1 MYKNL
6 LHTLAII
13 ILFTSCQTKQRRS
26 DNNVKDSAEVIKA
39 VDTNSLSTLD
49 TTIFLSSISNS
60 KYNGIDLNDSIA
72 KNVLYNYFR
81 KKGLLTSDKLP
92 NIAKLTKKDK
102 ANLSVEFTSIFKM
115 NLNNNKYTDA
125 VITYWLTP
133 PYANGH
139 CWQPHKAIIT
149 DTDTGY
155 QITNEEFIPDNYAV
169 DSISTVKEQIT
180 ILGYDYD
187 CANNKTLK
195 NLKVRLAK

>member
-13 ILFTSCQTKQRRS
+13 ILFTSCQTKQRKS
-26 DNNVKDSAEVIKA
+26 DNNVKDSAVVIKA

-72 KNVLYNYFR
+72 KNVLYNYFM
-81 KKGLLTSDKLP
+81 KKGLLTSDNLP

-169 DSISTVKEQIT
+169 DSISTVKEQII

-187 CANNKTLK
+187 CANKKTLK
-195 NLKVRLAK
+195 NLKMRLAK

>member
-26 DNNVKDSAEVIKA
+26 DNNVKDSAVVNKA
-39 VDTNSLSTLD
+39 DDTNSLSTLD
-49 TTIFLSSISNS
+49 TTIFLSGISSS
-60 KYNGIDLNDSIA
+60 KYIGIDLNDSVA
-72 KNVLYNYFR
+72 KNVLYNHFR
-81 KKGLLTSDKLP
+81 LKGLLTSDNLP

-102 ANLSVEFTSIFKM
+102 ANLSVEFTSIFKT
-115 NLNNNKYTDA
+115 NLNNNKYSDA

-133 PYANGH
+133 PYAIGH

-149 DTDTGY
+149 DSDTGY

-169 DSISTVKEQIT
+169 DSILTVRGQVT
-180 ILGYDYD
+180 IFGYDYD
-187 CANNKTLK
+187 CGNNKTLK
-195 NLKVRLAK
+195 NLKVRIAK

>member
-13 ILFTSCQTKQRRS
+13 ILFTSCQTKQRKS
-26 DNNVKDSAEVIKA
+26 DNNVKDSAVVIKA

-72 KNVLYNYFR
+72 KNVLYNYFM
-81 KKGLLTSDKLP
+81 KKGLLTSDNLP

-169 DSISTVKEQIT
+169 DSISTVKEQII

-187 CANNKTLK
+187 CANKKTLK

>member
-13 ILFTSCQTKQRRS
+13 ILFASCQTKQRRS
-26 DNNVKDSAEVIKA
+26 DNNVKDSAVVNKA
-39 VDTNSLSTLD
+39 EDTNSLSTFD
-49 TTIFLSSISNS
+49 TTIFLSGISSS
-60 KYNGIDLNDSIA
+60 KYIGIDLNDSVA
-72 KNVLYNYFR
+72 KNVLYNHFR
-81 KKGLLTSDKLP
+81 LKGLLTSDNLP

-102 ANLSVEFTSIFKM
+102 ANLSVEFTSIFKT
-115 NLNNNKYTDA
+115 NLNNNKYSDA

-133 PYANGH
+133 PYAIGH

-149 DTDTGY
+149 DSDTGY

-169 DSISTVKEQIT
+169 DSILTVKGQVT

-187 CANNKTLK
+187 CGNNKTLK
-195 NLKVRLAK
+195 NFKVRLAK

>member
-13 ILFTSCQTKQRRS
+13 ILFASCQTKQRRS
-26 DNNVKDSAEVIKA
+26 DNNVKDSAVVNKA
-39 VDTNSLSTLD
+39 EDTNSLSTFD
-49 TTIFLSSISNS
+49 TTIFLSGISSS
-60 KYNGIDLNDSIA
+60 KYIGIDLNDSVA
-72 KNVLYNYFR
+72 KNVLYNHFR
-81 KKGLLTSDKLP
+81 LKGLLTSDNLP

-102 ANLSVEFTSIFKM
+102 ANLSVEFLSIFKT
-115 NLNNNKYTDA
+115 NLNNNKYSDA

-133 PYANGH
+133 PYAIGH

-149 DTDTGY
+149 DSDTGY

-169 DSISTVKEQIT
+169 DSILTVKGQVT

-187 CANNKTLK
+187 CGNNKTLK
-195 NLKVRLAK
+195 NFKVRLAK